1 MMCTRLHSMATLA
14 AVIGIGAVSLC
25 AQAPQPAAETTFRSS
40 VDVVTIQT
48 SVRDARGRTV
58 KGLTPADFEVR
69 DNGEVRPVLEIRSD
83 TRSPLSVAIL
93 VDMSGSMSVG
103 AKIAMA
109 RQAYDSLLAQLHDG
123 NDEVGLYTFDS
134 SLHERRAL
142 TSDLGALKNGLA
154 DFEPFGN
161 TSLYDATAA
170 TARRLA
176 ERTAA
181 RKAVI
186 VLTDGTDTS
195 SEMTAEQ
202 VSSLA
207 GSIDVPVY
215 VLATMPSLDQ
225 RATAESVD
233 RRPRGDIADLRDLA
247 EWTGGRFAF
256 TKTFVETVT
265 VAAGLVDELRQQYVL
280 AIEAGSG
287 REWRRL
293 VVRVKNPSAVVKA
306 RMGYF
311 GG

>member
-1 MMCTRLHSMATLA
+1 MMTTSLHRMTITAA
-14 AVIGIGAVSLC
+14 AVAVAAAALH
-25 AQAPQPAAETTFRSS
+25 AQTPAQPETTFRSA

-48 SVRDARGRTV
+48 SVRDARGRV
-58 KGLTPADFEVR
+58 VQGLTPADFEVR

-83 TRSPLSVAIL
+83 RRAPISLAVL
-93 VDMSGSMSVG
+93 VDMSGSMRVG

-109 RQAYDSLLAQLHDG
+109 RQAFESILAQLREG
-123 NDEVGLYTFDS
+123 EDEVGLFTFDS
-134 SLHERRAL
+134 TLHQRHAL
-142 TSDLGALKNGLA
+142 TSQLSTLKDGLA

-176 ERTAA
+176 ESTAA

-195 SEMTAEQ
+195 SELTAEQ
-202 VSSLA
+202 VSAVA

-215 VLATMPSLDQ
+215 VLATVAAADQ
-225 RATAESVD
+225 RTSDATEG
-233 RRPRGDIADLRDLA
+233 RRPSDVADLRQLA
-247 EWTGGRFAF
+247 EWTGGRFTYARS
-256 TKTFVETVT
+256 FVETVT
-265 VAAGLVDELRQQYVL
+265 LAAGLVDELRQQYVI
-280 AIEAGSG
+280 AIEATSA

-293 VVRVKNPSAVVKA
+293 DVRVKTPSAVVKA
-306 RMGYF
+306 RSGYY